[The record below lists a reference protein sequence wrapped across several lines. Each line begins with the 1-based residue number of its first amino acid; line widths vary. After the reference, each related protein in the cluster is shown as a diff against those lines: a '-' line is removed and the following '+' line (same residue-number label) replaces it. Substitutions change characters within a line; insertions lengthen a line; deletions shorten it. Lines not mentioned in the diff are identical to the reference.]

1 MVIGIDD
8 LLISGAV
15 SGGIS
20 ALGNF
25 ATGLY
30 AARQAKRINEE
41 TYDRF
46 KKIAQDYENELKGL
60 VPPGTV
66 DPITLRDFKLE
77 VSKYIPEIAQHI
89 PEATPQQIT
98 ESRVAPE
105 IQAQK
110 QALQQYGRLAQAGY
124 DPIAAAQQEQALT
137 AGAAQASAARQ
148 AALREAAQRGMG
160 GTGLDVLAGMGAGE
174 QAGVAG
180 RQAALQAQQ
189 EAGQR
194 RLQALGAYGN
204 LAGQMRQAGTQTEQA
219 NVNVMNAFNE
229 RMARNLNQYNQYVA
243 ELKDK
248 ANLQNR
254 AEQQRIGEMNIDQA
268 NKLKILNQQRMDA
281 AAQARQE
288 ARERMA
294 TTKYKMQAGLGET
307 YATMKGQELSKD
319 VLPWQQGFSTAG
331 KVSDTMLNAYYRR
344 IPEDKGVGGGSSLD
358 DTENQPYSFSSKM
371 KPY

>member
-1 MVIGIDD
+1 MPVPLLAAGLLGGQVIGNI
-8 LLISGAV
+8 
-15 SGGIS
+15 
-20 ALGNF
+20 
-25 ATGLY
+25 ATGIY
-30 AARQAKRINEE
+30 AARQAKKINEE
-41 TYDRF
+41 TYERLMRT
-46 KKIAQDYENELKGL
+46 AQDYENEMKGL

-66 DPITLRDFKLE
+66 DPIRLQEFKRE
-77 VSKYIPEIAQHI
+77 VTDYIPEIVQHV
-89 PEATPQQIT
+89 PEATPQQVT
-98 ESRVAPE
+98 EAGVAPE

-124 DPIAAAQQEQALT
+124 DPIAAAQQEAALT

-194 RLQALGAYGN
+194 RMQALGAYGT
-204 LAGQMRQAGTQTEQA
+204 LAGQMRQAGTETERA

-243 ELKDK
+243 ELKNQ

-254 AEQQRIGEMNIDQA
+254 AERQRIGEMNVEQA
-268 NKLKILNQQRMDA
+268 NRLQILNQQRIDA
-281 AAQARQE
+281 AEQARRQ
-288 ARERMA
+288 AQERMA
-294 TTKYKMQAGLGET
+294 TTKYGIQTGMGKLYGE
-307 YATMKGQELSKD
+307 MKGQELSRD

-331 KVSDTMLNAYYRR
+331 KVGETMLSSYYGQK
-344 IPEDKGVGGGSSLD
+344 P
-358 DTENQPYSFSSKM
+358 SK
-371 KPY
+371 KDEEV